1 MRCLPWK
8 DLSQAFLQSAEDLV
22 IYICLLNSLCCLWL
36 PMLRRKLPP
45 EYLAYLLKIYLCF
58 VCVSEVLVLIILILL
73 IVCFGYGMRN
83 RYKRCY
89 FLQIYTQLSQHW
101 DNWTNIITFNASS
114 NPTFPCEFVSVLSVL
129 FQWFLCP
136 VLWLNLLFTISL

>member
-1 MRCLPWK
+1 MRCLPCK
-8 DLSQAFLQSAEDLV
+8 DLSWAFLQSAEDMV
-22 IYICLLNSLCCLWL
+22 IYICLLHSLCCLWL

-58 VCVSEVLVLIILILL
+58 VCVSEILVLIILILL

-83 RYKRCY
+83 RYKTCY
-89 FLQIYTQLSQHW
+89 FSKFILSYP
-101 DNWTNIITFNASS
+101 NTVLWTNIITFDASS

-129 FQWFLCP
+129 FQWFLCL
-136 VLWLNLLFTISL
+136 VLWLTLLFTISL